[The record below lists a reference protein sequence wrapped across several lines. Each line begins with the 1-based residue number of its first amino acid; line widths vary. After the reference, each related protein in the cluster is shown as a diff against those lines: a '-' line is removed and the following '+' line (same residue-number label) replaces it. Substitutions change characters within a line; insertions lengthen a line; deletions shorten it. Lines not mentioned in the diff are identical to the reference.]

1 MKLRQVYISTLN
13 GRALYYFTK
22 LMKSYRLP
30 YRYLLP
36 GSDLT
41 RSGLYLTTK
50 GENRERLEDR
60 VNFEDLS
67 LDETK
72 DILRITSAMMKT
84 RNVEVGIDPGK
95 RIGVA
100 VVLGGSAVIARAYS
114 ELSDL
119 IAFMNKVMSVFDKI
133 TVKVGDGNQEVAE
146 RILIA
151 LSEVLRKDDVMMIV
165 SERHTTPKGKA
176 TVRKD
181 ALAAVRITRRE
192 GAVYHR
198 GDRVFSGTNDRS

>member
-41 RSGLYLTTK
+41 RSGLYLTTRE
-50 GENRERLEDR
+50 ENRERLGDR
-60 VNFEDLS
+60 INFEDLS

-72 DILRITSAMMKT
+72 DILRIASALMKT
-84 RNVEVGIDPGK
+84 RSVEVGIDPGK

-100 VVLGGSAVIARAYS
+100 VVLGGSAVIARTYS
-114 ELSDL
+114 ELSEL
-119 IAFMNKVMSVFDKI
+119 IAFVSKVMSVFDKI

-151 LSEVLRKDDVMMIV
+151 LSDVLRKDDIMMVV
-165 SERHTTPKGKA
+165 SERHTTPKGNA

-198 GDRVFSGTNDRS
+198 GDKVFSWRSDRS